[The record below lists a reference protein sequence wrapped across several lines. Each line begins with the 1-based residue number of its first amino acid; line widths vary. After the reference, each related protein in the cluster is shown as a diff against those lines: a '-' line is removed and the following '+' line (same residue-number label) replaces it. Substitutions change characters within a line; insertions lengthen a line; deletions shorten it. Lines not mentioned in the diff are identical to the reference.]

1 MKIMFECCGNETHAA
16 GREAFNAH
24 QIFSTVGGNSLVLTA
39 TASQPVI
46 ARQTTTARKRE
57 LR

>member
-1 MKIMFECCGNETHAA
+1 
-16 GREAFNAH
+16 
-24 QIFSTVGGNSLVLTA
+24 VGGNSLVLTA
-39 TASQPVI
+39 TASEPVI